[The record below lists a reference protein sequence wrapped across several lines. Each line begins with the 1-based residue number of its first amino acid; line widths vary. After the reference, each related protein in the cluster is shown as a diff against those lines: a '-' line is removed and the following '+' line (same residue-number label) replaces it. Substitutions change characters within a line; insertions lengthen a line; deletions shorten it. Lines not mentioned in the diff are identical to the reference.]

1 MVRYVQLDKRLV
13 KQLKRLLKAGGN
25 SKLAA
30 EHAENI
36 IRQWLSGEV
45 KSPRQL
51 TRGTRYGEARI
62 KNCLKYDLVHAYR
75 LLAVKDGD
83 QLLFLFVGPHD
94 ECDQWIGHNAGWEPG
109 MEERGNET
117 RYVSADRLTMTMTAE
132 EPEAEMDDADDD
144 FLLKLIDEKDLRII
158 FAGICRSGTER
169 NNAQTD
175 RGEAE

>member
-13 KQLKRLLKAGGN
+13 KQLKRLHKARGN
-25 SKLAA
+25 ARLAA

-36 IRQWLSGEV
+36 IQQWLSGEV

-51 TRGTRYGEARI
+51 TRCTRYGEARI

-83 QLLFLFVGPHD
+83 QLLFLYVGPHD
-94 ECDQWIGHNAGWEPG
+94 ECDQWINHNIGWEPG

-117 RYVSADRLTMTMTAE
+117 RYVLADRLTMMLE
-132 EPEAEMDDADDD
+132 EPEAEADDADDD
-144 FLLKLIDEKDLRII
+144 HLLQPIDEKDLRII
-158 FAGICRSGTER
+158 FAGLCRSVTEQD
-169 NNAQTD
+169 NGQPN
-175 RGEAE
+175 RGASE

>member
-1 MVRYVQLDKRLV
+1 MLRYVQLDKKLV
-13 KQLKRLLKAGGN
+13 KQLKRLHKAGGN

-36 IRQWLSGEV
+36 IQQWLSGEV
-45 KSPRQL
+45 KSPKRL

-83 QLLFLFVGPHD
+83 QLFFLIVGPHD
-94 ECDQWIGHNAGWEPG
+94 ECDQWINHNSGWEPG
-109 MEERGNET
+109 TEERGNET
-117 RYVSADRLTMTMTAE
+117 RYVLADRLTLMAE
-132 EPEAEMDDADDD
+132 EPEAEADDGD
-144 FLLKLIDEKDLRII
+144 DDTLLKPIDEKALRII

-169 NNAQTD
+169 DNAQTC
-175 RGEAE
+175 RNETE

>member
-1 MVRYVQLDKRLV
+1 MVRYVQLDKRLI
-13 KQLKRLLKAGGN
+13 KQMKRLLKAGGN
-25 SKLAA
+25 SRLAA

-83 QLLFLFVGPHD
+83 QLFFLFVGPHD
-94 ECDQWIGHNAGWEPG
+94 ECDQWINHNTGWEPG
-109 MEERGNET
+109 VEERGNKT
-117 RYVSADRLTMTMTAE
+117 LYVVADGMTIMAE
-132 EPEAEMDDADDD
+132 EAEADADDADDEC
-144 FLLKLIDEKDLRII
+144 LLKAIDEKDLRII
-158 FAGICRSGTER
+158 FAGICRSGAEQDS
-169 NNAQTD
+169 AQTD
-175 RGEAE
+175 RNELE